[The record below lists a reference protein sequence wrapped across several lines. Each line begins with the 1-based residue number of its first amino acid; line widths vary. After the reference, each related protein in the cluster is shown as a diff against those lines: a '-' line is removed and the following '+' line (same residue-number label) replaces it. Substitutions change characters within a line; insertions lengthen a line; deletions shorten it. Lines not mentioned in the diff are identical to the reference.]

1 VNLLERKIEMG
12 KNPVYQIKNFG
23 QSIWYDNIERSILTS
38 GKLEKMVEEDGVC
51 GVTSNPTIFEKA
63 ITQSSE
69 YDPEIREL
77 VQKNKTPEE
86 VYESLTIK
94 DVTLAADILYK
105 TYKET
110 ERKDGYVSIEVP
122 PKYAHDIDQTI
133 NEAQKFFMRIGREN
147 IMIKV
152 PATKEGAVAIERL
165 ISKGINVNATLIFSL
180 SHYENVARAYIKGLE
195 GFSREGGDLKRVASV
210 ASLFV
215 SRIDTL
221 VDKKISA
228 LIESEKDHIRKRDL
242 QELLGKAAVANS
254 KKVYQKFKEI
264 FSQERFKDLEKRGAR
279 VQRPLWASTSTKNP
293 AYSDVKYVAELI
305 GPDTINTIPQVTLDA
320 FRDHGKPGLSLEEN
334 LGGVE
339 EVLSRM
345 DKAGIDLD
353 EVCETLQKKGV
364 DAFEKSFQNLLGT
377 LKGKMKK
384 KQRSKAPR

>member
-1 VNLLERKIEMG
+1 MG
-12 KNPVYQIKNFG
+12 KNPVYKIKNFG

-63 ITQSSE
+63 ITQSKE
-69 YDPEIREL
+69 YDSEIEEL
-77 VQKNKTPEE
+77 TRKNKTPEE

-105 TYKET
+105 TYKGT

-122 PKYAHDIDQTI
+122 PKYAYDIDQTI
-133 NEAQKFFMRIGREN
+133 NEAQKLFMRIGREN

-165 ISKGINVNATLIFSL
+165 IAKGINVNATLIFSL
-180 SHYENVARAYIKGLE
+180 SHYENVARAYVKGLE

-221 VDKKISA
+221 VDKEIASLMEA
-228 LIESEKDHIRKRDL
+228 EKDPERKRDL
-242 QELLGKAAVANS
+242 QELMGKAAVANS

-264 FSQERFKDLEKRGAR
+264 FSQQKFKDLEKRGAR

-293 AYSDVKYVAELI
+293 AYNDVKYVAELI

-320 FRDHGKPGLSLEEN
+320 FRDHGEPRLSLEEN

-345 DKAGIDLD
+345 KKAGIDLD
-353 EVCETLQKKGV
+353 EVCETLQRKGV

-384 KQRSKAPR
+384 ERYET